1 MSKMVASFDLAL
13 YKIERIF
20 LVNEHG
26 LELAG
31 KKWNYFYHLDWIF
44 INVELKGQFCDG
56 ITFFL

>member
-31 KKWNYFYHLDWIF
+31 KKRNYFYHLDF
-44 INVELKGQFCDG
+44 Y
-56 ITFFL
+56 